1 MKVSPPLAAWLGGRA
16 GGHGGRGAVAE
27 FKLECALTDLD
38 AVVADERLTS
48 VPILL
53 ATAPR

>member
-1 MKVSPPLAAWLGGRA
+1 MEVGPPLAAWLGGRA

-27 FKLECALTDLD
+27 FKLERAQPYLD

-48 VPILL
+48 VL